1 MTVSKIV
8 QKDDE
13 AAGCWDSSSE
23 SHLSSIFSADST
35 WALLQSLIL
44 FLKPVYDF
52 SFLIDSGT
60 SSHILAQTKRY
71 SRYEDFLGYPS

>member
-1 MTVSKIV
+1 MAVSKIA

-35 WALLQSLIL
+35 
-44 FLKPVYDF
+44 
-52 SFLIDSGT
+52 
-60 SSHILAQTKRY
+60 
-71 SRYEDFLGYPS
+71 